1 MLLLKFGS
9 IDYEYELV
17 WQSVFLQFKGRFLQR
32 KCARRVWLFYM
43 CGGLNGCIRFWVW
56 RVRGSNLHFTAP
68 NDGTVSQW
76 TPPRAAGEAILN
88 GLAIPWWISLCWCWW
103 LSLLEAIIFCSVLQS
118 LEVLFFPGTRGS
130 HKLSPLIPYFG
141 PLTLHFFWIFS
152 FCFELILFVDFF
164 FFLLKVDVLFSLI
177 FVFPL
182 LVFMVL

>member
-118 LEVLFFPGTRGS
+118 LEVLFFRELAVAIS
-130 HKLSPLIPYFG
+130 SVHSY
-141 PLTLHFFWIFS
+141 LTLDHWRYTFFGFS
-152 FCFELILFVDFF
+152 PS
-164 FFLLKVDVLFSLI
+164 VLN
-177 FVFPL
+177 
-182 LVFMVL
+182 